1 LYFGESCMGV
11 IIEAQLTTNYYALKP
26 IEMKIYWKLLSPI
39 LKNIYKAHDLERAGD
54 MGDGMG

>member
-1 LYFGESCMGV
+1 MGV